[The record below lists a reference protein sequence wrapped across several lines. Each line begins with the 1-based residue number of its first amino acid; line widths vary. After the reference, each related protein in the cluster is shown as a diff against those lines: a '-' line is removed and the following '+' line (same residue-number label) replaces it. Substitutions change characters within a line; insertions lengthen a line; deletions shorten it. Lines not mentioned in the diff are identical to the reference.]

1 MQCIWLAYATG
12 ELFLSKAT
20 VADDEAGM
28 TAAKIGAAL
37 EEEIALGF
45 LGPRERLVEEEL
57 VDRFKVKRHVIR
69 QALAELDAMGI
80 VVRQPNRGA
89 AVKDFS
95 AVEVEELWLVRTMVE
110 GYAAKLIPLPAPA
123 AVISELK
130 LIHTRHAA
138 AVERGDLRK
147 VFRENLRF
155 HKTLFSA
162 CGNTVLVRVIE
173 ELAFKAHAVRS
184 YSILDPQLRASS
196 RKEHARIIELLQK
209 TERKALV
216 DLLKAHIQP
225 AKTAYLRLTSHKRRS

>member
-1 MQCIWLAYATG
+1 LRKAIAPSDQS
-12 ELFLSKAT
+12 EL
-20 VADDEAGM
+20 
-28 TAAKIGAAL
+28 TAVEIGAAL
-37 EEEIALGF
+37 EEEIALGY

-57 VDRFKVKRHVIR
+57 VERFKVKRHVIR
-69 QALAELDAMGI
+69 QALTELDAMGI

-95 AVEVEELWLVRTMVE
+95 AVEVEELWLVRTLVE
-110 GYAAKLIPLPAPA
+110 GQAARLIPLPAPA

-130 LIHTRHAA
+130 LIHERHSA
-138 AVERGDLRK
+138 AVDRGDLRK

-155 HKTLFSA
+155 HKALFSA
-162 CGNTVLVRVIE
+162 CGNTVLVKVIE

-184 YSILDPQLRASS
+184 YTILDPSLLMSA

-216 DLLKAHIQP
+216 DILKTHIQP
-225 AKTAYLRLTSHKRRS
+225 AKSAYLRLTNHKRLVFVESSTR